1 MIPELA
7 QVGPVTLFTHDVF
20 TILGILA
27 GLALYYRA
35 LRRDRVLDTRIVLIS
50 LAAIAGGALGAR
62 LITSWEII
70 DEVSAAN
77 LPLTYLITHGPRSII
92 GGLAGG
98 YLAIVLSKRALG
110 YTLST
115 GDYYAA
121 AIPLALAIGRT
132 GCFLSELPLGTPT
145 DLPWGMTV
153 SPEAAAAFARC
164 PGCDGPM
171 HPSMLYEI
179 GFQAAAAFPRCPGC
193 NGPMHPS
200 MLYEIGFQAA
210 AFGLIFTRGPMLPIR
225 GDTLKAYLLAYGV
238 FRFCVEFVRGNEVQA
253 WGLTGPQ
260 IVLIPL
266 VGLLV
271 IHFIR
276 RLRSGAYRLPIP
288 EPAIAHGG

>member
-1 MIPELA
+1 MAPVVA
-7 QVGPVTLFTHDVF
+7 QVGPFTLYTHDLFTVA
-20 TILGILA
+20 GILA

-35 LRRDRVLDTRIVLIS
+35 LRRDRVLDRRIVLIS

-62 LITSWEII
+62 IITGWEIL
-70 DEVSAAN
+70 DEVTAAE
-77 LPLTYLITHGPRSII
+77 LPLTYVITHGPRSII

-98 YLAIVLSKRALG
+98 YVAIVLSKRALG

-121 AIPLALAIGRT
+121 AIPLALAIGRV
-132 GCFLSELPLGTPT
+132 GCFLAELPLGTPT

-153 SPEAAAAFARC
+153 SPDAAAAFPRC

-179 GFQAAAAFPRCPGC
+179 GF
-193 NGPMHPS
+193 H
-200 MLYEIGFQAA
+200 AA
-210 AFGLIFTRGPMLPIR
+210 AFGVIATRGPLLPIR
-225 GDTLKAYLLAYGV
+225 GDTLKAYLLAYGL
-238 FRFCVEFVRGNEVQA
+238 FRFGVEFVRGNEVQA

-266 VGLLV
+266 VGLLAL
-271 IHFIR
+271 HFVR
-276 RLRSGAYRLPIP
+276 RVRSGAYRLPVP
-288 EPAIAHGG
+288 EPAIARGG

>member
-1 MIPELA
+1 MAPVLV
-7 QVGPVTLFTHDVF
+7 QVGPVTLHTHDVF
-20 TILGILA
+20 TVIGVLA
-27 GLALYYRA
+27 GLALYYGA
-35 LRRDRVLDTRIVLIS
+35 LRRDRILDRRIVLIS
-50 LAAIAGGALGAR
+50 LAAIAGGAIGAR

-70 DEVSAAN
+70 DEVQGAN
-77 LPLTYLITHGPRSII
+77 LPFTYLVTHGPRSII

-121 AIPLALAIGRT
+121 AIPLALAIGRI

-145 DLPWGMTV
+145 GLPWGMTV
-153 SPEAAAAFARC
+153 SAEAAAAFPRC

-179 GFQAAAAFPRCPGC
+179 GFHVAAFA
-193 NGPMHPS
+193 
-200 MLYEIGFQAA
+200 LV
-210 AFGLIFTRGPMLPIR
+210 FTRGPLLPVR
-225 GDTLKAYLLAYGV
+225 GDTLKAYLLAYGL
-238 FRFCVEFVRGNEVQA
+238 FRFGVEFVRGNEVQG

-260 IVLIPL
+260 IVLLPL

-271 IHFIR
+271 VHFIR
-276 RLRSGAYRLPIP
+276 RLRSGAYRLPAP
-288 EPAIAHGG
+288 EPAIVTGG

>member
-1 MIPELA
+1 MAPVLA
-7 QVGPVTLFTHDVF
+7 QVGPFTLYTHDFF
-20 TILGILA
+20 TVVGILA

-35 LRRDRVLDTRIVLIS
+35 LRRDRVLDARIVLIS
-50 LAAIAGGALGAR
+50 VAAIAGGALGAR
-62 LITSWEII
+62 LLTSWEVI
-70 DEVSAAN
+70 DEVRAAD
-77 LPLTYLITHGPRSII
+77 LPLTYVVTHGPRSII

-98 YLAIVLSKRALG
+98 YLAIVLTKRALG

-121 AIPLALAIGRT
+121 AIPLALAIGRV

-164 PGCDGPM
+164 PGCGGPM

-179 GFQAAAAFPRCPGC
+179 GF
-193 NGPMHPS
+193 H
-200 MLYEIGFQAA
+200 AA
-210 AFGLIFTRGPMLPIR
+210 AFGLILTRGPLLPIR
-225 GDTLKAYLLAYGV
+225 GDTLKAYLLAYGI
-238 FRFCVEFVRGNEVQA
+238 FRFGVEFVRGNEVQA

-271 IHFIR
+271 IHFVR
-276 RLRSGAYRLPIP
+276 RLRSGAYHLPIP
-288 EPAIAHGG
+288 EPAIARGG

>member
-1 MIPELA
+1 MAPTLGE
-7 QVGPVTLFTHDVF
+7 VGPFTLYTHDLFTVA
-20 TILGILA
+20 GILA

-35 LRRDRVLDTRIVLIS
+35 LRRDHVLDRRIVLIS
-50 LAAIAGGALGAR
+50 LAAIMGGAVGAR
-62 LITSWEII
+62 LITSWEIV
-70 DEVSAAN
+70 DEVSAAG
-77 LPLTYLITHGPRSII
+77 LPLTYVITHGPRSII

-121 AIPLALAIGRT
+121 AIPLALAIGRV

-153 SPEAAAAFARC
+153 APDAAAAFPRC

-179 GFQAAAAFPRCPGC
+179 GFHLAAV
-193 NGPMHPS
+193 
-200 MLYEIGFQAA
+200 
-210 AFGLIFTRGPMLPIR
+210 GLIVTRGPLLPVR
-225 GDTLKAYLLAYGV
+225 GDTLKAYLLAYGL
-238 FRFCVEFVRGNEVQA
+238 FRFGVEFVRGNEVQA

-271 IHFIR
+271 VHFVR

-288 EPAIAHGG
+288 EPVIARGG

>member
-1 MIPELA
+1 MVPVLL
-7 QVGPVTLFTHDVF
+7 QVGPLTLYTHDFF
-20 TILGILA
+20 TVAGIVA
-27 GLALYYRA
+27 GLILYWRA
-35 LRRDRVLDTRIVLIS
+35 LRRDHVLDPRIGIIS
-50 LAAIAGGALGAR
+50 LAAIAGGAIGAR
-62 LITSWEII
+62 LITGWEIL
-70 DEVSAAN
+70 DEVNQAG
-77 LPLTYLITHGPRSII
+77 LPLTYILTHGPRSII

-98 YLAIVLSKRALG
+98 YAAIVLSKRALG

-121 AIPLALAIGRT
+121 AIPLALAIGRV

-153 SPEAAAAFARC
+153 SPETAATFARC

-179 GFQAAAAFPRCPGC
+179 AFQLTAFA
-193 NGPMHPS
+193 
-200 MLYEIGFQAA
+200 IIA
-210 AFGLIFTRGPMLPIR
+210 TRGPMLPVR

-238 FRFCVEFVRGNEVQA
+238 FRFSVEFVRGNELQA

-266 VGLLV
+266 IGLLV
-271 IHFIR
+271 VHFVR
-276 RLRSGAYRLPIP
+276 RLRSGAYRMPMP
-288 EPAIAHGG
+288 EPAIAGG

>member
-1 MIPELA
+1 MVPAIEI
-7 QVGPVTLFTHDVF
+7 GPLTLLTHDLFTV
-20 TILGILA
+20 LGVLA

-35 LRRDRVLDTRIVLIS
+35 LRRDRVLDARIVLIS
-50 LAAIAGGALGAR
+50 LAAVAGGAVGAR
-62 LITSWEII
+62 LITSWEVL
-70 DEVSAAN
+70 DEVVAAE
-77 LPLTYLITHGPRSII
+77 LPITYVVTHGPRSII

-121 AIPLALAIGRT
+121 AIPMALLIGRI

-153 SPEAAAAFARC
+153 SPDAAAAFPRC

-179 GFQAAAAFPRCPGC
+179 GFQA
-193 NGPMHPS
+193 
-200 MLYEIGFQAA
+200 L
-210 AFGLIFTRGPMLPIR
+210 AFGLIFTRGPMLPVR
-225 GDTLKAYLLAYGV
+225 GDTLKAYLLAYGL
-238 FRFCVEFVRGNEVQA
+238 FRFGVEFVRGNEIQA
-253 WGLTGPQ
+253 LGLTGPQ

-266 VGLLV
+266 TALLAV
-271 IHFIR
+271 HFVR
-276 RLRSGAYRLPIP
+276 RIRSGAYRLPAP
-288 EPAIAHGG
+288 EPAIATGG

>member
-1 MIPELA
+1 MAPILF
-7 QVGPVTLFTHDVF
+7 QVGPFTLYTHDFF
-20 TILGILA
+20 TVAGILA

-35 LRRDRVLDTRIVLIS
+35 LRRDRVLDGRIALIS
-50 LAAIAGGALGAR
+50 VAAIAGGAIGAR
-62 LITSWEII
+62 LLTSWEIL
-70 DEVSAAN
+70 DEVQAAE
-77 LPLTYLITHGPRSII
+77 LPLTYVVTHGPRSII

-121 AIPLALAIGRT
+121 AIPLALAIGRV

-145 DLPWGMTV
+145 GLPWGMTV
-153 SPEAAAAFARC
+153 SPEVAAGFPRC
-164 PGCDGPM
+164 PGCHGPM

-179 GFQAAAAFPRCPGC
+179 GF
-193 NGPMHPS
+193 HV
-200 MLYEIGFQAA
+200 A
-210 AFGLIFTRGPMLPIR
+210 AFGLIATRGPLLPIR
-225 GDTLKAYLLAYGV
+225 GDTLKVYLLAYGL
-238 FRFCVEFVRGNEVQA
+238 FRFGVEFVRGNEVQA
-253 WGLTGPQ
+253 WGLSGPQ

-271 IHFIR
+271 IHFVR

-288 EPAIAHGG
+288 EPAIARGG

>member
-1 MIPELA
+1 MAPVVLEI
-7 QVGPVTLFTHDVF
+7 GPITLYTHDFF
-20 TILGILA
+20 TVLGILA

-35 LRRDRVLDTRIVLIS
+35 LRRDGALDNRIVLIS
-50 LAAIAGGALGAR
+50 LAAITGGAIGAR
-62 LITSWEII
+62 LLTSWEVV
-70 DEVSAAN
+70 DEVRAAG
-77 LPLTYLITHGPRSII
+77 LPLTYVITHGPRSIL

-121 AIPLALAIGRT
+121 AIPLALAIGRV
-132 GCFLSELPLGTPT
+132 GCFLAELPLGTPT

-153 SPEAAAAFARC
+153 SPE
-164 PGCDGPM
+164 
-171 HPSMLYEI
+171 
-179 GFQAAAAFPRCPGC
+179 AAAAFPRCPGC

-200 MLYEIGFQAA
+200 MLYEIGFHTA
-210 AFGLIFTRGPMLPIR
+210 AFALIATRGPLLPIR

-238 FRFCVEFVRGNEVQA
+238 FRFGVEFVRGNEVQA

-271 IHFIR
+271 VHFAR

-288 EPAIAHGG
+288 EPAVARGG

>member
-1 MIPELA
+1 VFPVLFQA
-7 QVGPVTLFTHDVF
+7 GPITLYTHDFF
-20 TILGILA
+20 TVAGVIA
-27 GLALYYRA
+27 GLGLYWRA
-35 LRRDRVLDTRIVLIS
+35 LRRDGVLDRRILLIS

-62 LITSWEII
+62 LITSWEIL

-77 LPLTYLITHGPRSII
+77 LPPTYVITHGPRSII

-121 AIPLALAIGRT
+121 AIPLALVIGRI

-153 SPEAAAAFARC
+153 SPDAAAAFARC
-164 PGCDGPM
+164 PGCEGPM

-179 GFQAAAAFPRCPGC
+179 GFHAV
-193 NGPMHPS
+193 
-200 MLYEIGFQAA
+200 
-210 AFGLIFTRGPMLPIR
+210 AFGLIVTRGPLLPIR
-225 GDTLKAYLLAYGV
+225 GDTLKAYLLAYGI
-238 FRFCVEFVRGNEVQA
+238 FRFGVEFVRGNEVQA
-253 WGLTGPQ
+253 IGLTGPQ

-266 VGLLV
+266 IGLLV
-271 IHFIR
+271 IHFVR
-276 RLRSGAYRLPIP
+276 RLHAGAYRLPTP
-288 EPAIAHGG
+288 ERATAGG

>member
-1 MIPELA
+1 VAPVVA
-7 QVGPVTLFTHDVF
+7 QIGPFTVYTHDLFTVV
-20 TILGILA
+20 GILA
-27 GLALYYRA
+27 GLVLYYRA
-35 LRRDRVLDTRIVLIS
+35 LRRDAVLDRRIVLIS
-50 LAAIAGGALGAR
+50 LAAIGGGAIGAR
-62 LITSWEII
+62 LVTGWEVI
-70 DEVSAAN
+70 DEVSTAG
-77 LPLTYLITHGPRSII
+77 LPLTYVVTHGPRSII

-98 YLAIVLSKRALG
+98 YLAIVLTKRALG

-121 AIPLALAIGRT
+121 AIPLALAIGRV

-153 SPEAAAAFARC
+153 PADAAAAFPRC

-179 GFQAAAAFPRCPGC
+179 GF
-193 NGPMHPS
+193 H
-200 MLYEIGFQAA
+200 AA
-210 AFGLIFTRGPMLPIR
+210 AFGLIATRGPLLPIR
-225 GDTLKAYLLAYGV
+225 GDTLKAYLLAYGL
-238 FRFCVEFVRGNEVQA
+238 FRFGVEFVRGNEVQA

-260 IVLIPL
+260 LVLIPL

-271 IHFIR
+271 VHFVR

-288 EPAIAHGG
+288 EPAIARGG